1 MRIAEREEE
10 RVLIS
15 WFANWSFERR
25 VFKSYE
31 LIREERSS
39 HPSSVEGLGGWVE
52 SDVTGSIGV
61 GIVENDVEE
70 DGTIKDLAVVKV
82 KEGGGMRRIDG
93 RSR

>member
-15 WFANWSFERR
+15 WFANWSLERR

-31 LIREERSS
+31 LMRDERSS
-39 HPSSVEGLGGWVE
+39 QPSSVKGLGGWIAR
-52 SDVTGSIGV
+52 DVAGSIGV
-61 GIVENDVEE
+61 GIVGNDVEE
-70 DGTIKDLAVVKV
+70 EGAIKDLAAVKA
-82 KEGGGMRRIDG
+82 KEGGGMRRIDE

>member
-15 WFANWSFERR
+15 WFANWSLERR

-39 HPSSVEGLGGWVE
+39 QPSSVEGLGGWVE
-52 SDVTGSIGV
+52 RDVAGSIEV
-61 GIVENDVEE
+61 GTVENDVEE
-70 DGTIKDLAVVKV
+70 EGVIKDLAVVKV